1 MVWRGVDQVRVGD
14 GVERCRSS
22 NGRGWCGEGH
32 IKLG

>member
-1 MVWRGVDQVRVGD
+1 MMWRGAYQVRVGD
-14 GVERCRSS
+14 DVERGISS